1 MRSVVHEAFGEPSD
15 VLEVRDVPDLRSPG
29 PGEVLIRVSTRP
41 VHPGDLAGVRG
52 RYAGGHQLAEAATP
66 GLEGAGTIEALGA
79 GLATHADLAVGGR
92 VAFFPAPGAWA
103 DQVIVPSQYVVS
115 VPGTVPDAV
124 ASQLLIKPIT
134 AVMLLR
140 AAEEAGLR
148 SGNGV
153 LLHTAAGSGVGR
165 LLTALATSRGYGSV
179 SVVRSAAGAA
189 ALRQEFDVPVVST
202 EESDW
207 VARVRTAVGERPVQ
221 VICDPIGGAMSALL
235 TDLLVDGGSLLAY
248 GGLAEGEPMALDAM
262 TLTSRAL
269 TVRGVTIGRWL
280 TETPAAVREQDI
292 AEATQLALER
302 PELFGVAA
310 QYDLAEVKDAV
321 RYMERPGKAGTV
333 LLTSSQA

>member
-1 MRSVVHEAFGEPSD
+1 MRSVVYERFGEPSD
-15 VLEVRDVPDLRSPG
+15 VLEVRDTPDLQPPG
-29 PGEVLIRVSTRP
+29 PGEVLIRVHARP
-41 VHPGDLAGVRG
+41 AHPGDLAGVRG
-52 RYAGGHQLAEAATP
+52 RYAGGQQLAEPATP
-66 GLEGAGTIEALGA
+66 GLEGMGTIEALGP
-79 GLATHADLAVGGR
+79 GLATKADLAVGGR

-103 DQVIVPSQYVVS
+103 DQVVVPAQFVVP
-115 VPGTVPDAV
+115 VPNAVPNGV
-124 ASQLLIKPIT
+124 ASQLLVKPIT

-140 AAEEAGLR
+140 AAEEAGLG

-153 LLHTAAGSGVGR
+153 LLHTAAASGVGR
-165 LLTALATSRGYGSV
+165 LLTALATSRGYTSV

-207 VARVRTAVGERPVQ
+207 GARVRTAVGERPVQ
-221 VICDPIGGAMSALL
+221 IICDPIGGAMSALL

-292 AEATQLALER
+292 AEAMRLALER

-333 LLTSSQA
+333 LLTSSPA